1 MIKTAVRMALLS
13 KIVYCDYDRIN
24 RILLK
29 MGLKDWYWFDN
40 DGTQAMMVKTNKELI
55 ICFRGTE
62 PTQVADLMADVK
74 VWRKP
79 AREKGLVHFGFAQ
92 ALDKVY
98 DKIIDQ
104 IDRINTTGLKMI
116 CTGHSLGAALAT
128 IFASRI
134 DAKHLYTFGSPRVG
148 NKDFVKEMDK
158 DGITHYRFV
167 NNNDIVTK
175 IPLALIFYRHH
186 GKLVY
191 INHYG
196 KIRNMTWW
204 QRFKDGIRGRRSAW
218 WNKQPFDGLRDH
230 SIDAYHKKINSESFN
245 ASLQSKK

>member
-1 MIKTAVRMALLS
+1 
-13 KIVYCDYDRIN
+13 
-24 RILLK
+24 
-29 MGLKDWYWFDN
+29 
-40 DGTQAMMVKTNKELI
+40 
-55 ICFRGTE
+55 
-62 PTQVADLMADVK
+62 MADVK

-104 IDRINTTGLKMI
+104 IDRLNISGLKMI

-128 IFASRI
+128 IFASRV
-134 DAKHLYTFGSPRVG
+134 DAKYLYTFGSPRVG
-148 NKDFVKEMDK
+148 NKDFVKEMNKDK
-158 DGITHYRFV
+158 IIHYRFV

-175 IPLALIFYRHH
+175 IPLALVFYRHH
-186 GKLVY
+186 GKLIY

-204 QRFKDGIRGRRSAW
+204 QRFKDGIRGRRAAW

-230 SIDAYHKKINSESFN
+230 GIGAYYKKITSESFN

>member
-1 MIKTAVRMALLS
+1 MIKTALRMALLS
-13 KIVYCDYDRIN
+13 KLVYEDYNKIN
-24 RILLK
+24 RTLLK

-40 DGTQAMMVKTNKELI
+40 EGTQAVLIKTNKELI
-55 ICFRGTE
+55 VCFRGTE
-62 PTQVADLMADVK
+62 PDKITDIMADLK

-92 ALDKVY
+92 ALDRVY

-104 IDRINTTGLKMI
+104 ISRLDVKNLKII

-134 DAKHLYTFGSPRVG
+134 DAKFLYTFGSPRVG
-148 NKDFVKEMDK
+148 NKDFVREMTN

-175 IPLALIFYRHH
+175 VPLWLMMYRHH
-186 GKLVY
+186 GELIY

-196 KIRNMTWW
+196 NIRPMTWW
-204 QRFKDGIRGRRSAW
+204 QRFKDGLRGRRAAW
-218 WNKQPFDGLRDH
+218 WNKQPFDGVRDH
-230 SIDAYHKKINSESFN
+230 DIGAYYNKINSESFN

>member
-13 KIVYCDYDRIN
+13 KIVYYEYDKIN

-29 MGLKDWYWFDN
+29 MGLKDWYWFDSE
-40 DGTQAMMVKTNKELI
+40 GTQAMIVKTNKELI

-62 PTQVADLMADVK
+62 PTQVADLMADAK
-74 VWRKP
+74 IWRKP

-98 DKIIDQ
+98 DNIIDQ
-104 IDRINTTGLKMI
+104 IDRLDITGLKII

-128 IFASRI
+128 IFASRF
-134 DAKHLYTFGSPRVG
+134 DAKYLYTFGSPRVG
-148 NKDFVKEMDK
+148 NKDFVKEMNNDE
-158 DGITHYRFV
+158 IIHYRFV

-186 GKLVY
+186 GNLIY

-204 QRFKDGIRGRRSAW
+204 QRFKDGVRGRRAAW

-230 SIDAYHKKINSESFN
+230 DIAAYHKKITSESFN
-245 ASLQSKK
+245 ASL

>member
-13 KIVYCDYDRIN
+13 KIVYNDYDIIN

-29 MGLKDWYWFDN
+29 MGLKDWYWFDVE
-40 DGTQAMMVKTNKELI
+40 GTQAMLVKSDKELI

-62 PTQVADLMADVK
+62 PDKITDILADVK
-74 VWRKP
+74 IWRKP

-98 DKIIDQ
+98 DKIVDQ
-104 IDRINTTGLKMI
+104 INRLDTTGLKII

-128 IFASRI
+128 ICASRL
-134 DAKHLYTFGSPRVG
+134 DTKYLYTFGSPRVG
-148 NKDFVKEMDK
+148 NKDFVKEMNNDK
-158 DGITHYRFV
+158 IKHFRFV
-167 NNNDIVTK
+167 NNNDIVTS

-186 GKLVY
+186 GDLVY

-196 KIRNMTWW
+196 NVRKMTYW
-204 QRFKDGIRGRRSAW
+204 QRLKDKIRGRMAAW
-218 WNKQPFDGLRDH
+218 RNKEPFDGVRDH
-230 SIDAYHKKINSESFN
+230 DISAYHKKLTSESFN